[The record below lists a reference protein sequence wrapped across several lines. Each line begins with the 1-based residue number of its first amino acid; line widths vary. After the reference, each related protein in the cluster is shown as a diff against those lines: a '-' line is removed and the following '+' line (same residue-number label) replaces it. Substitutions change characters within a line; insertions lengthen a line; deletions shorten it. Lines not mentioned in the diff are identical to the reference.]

1 MIYVLSSK
9 KKSRMGNG
17 EMLITGY
24 ATKLWREDGSE
35 RKRLEGRVSKYHW
48 TQSSLKGWLVCNSE
62 SRSLS
67 VGLFVKGMGGSGVIR
82 RAQQGT
88 CEEGGGY

>member
-1 MIYVLSSK
+1 
-9 KKSRMGNG
+9 MGQRG
-17 EMLITGY
+17 RGW
-24 ATKLWREDGSE
+24 KVGSPKQTE
-35 RKRLEGRVSKYHW
+35 ELKYHW